1 MIPDDQVR
9 LSQMAPGGGCAA
21 KIGPGTLQGI
31 LEQLPRFSDENLLV
45 GIETN
50 DDGAVY
56 RISDELALI
65 QTLDFFPPVVDN
77 PWMFGQIAAANA
89 LSDIYAMGG
98 EPKIA
103 LNIVAWPNCVNP
115 DILGKILAGGAAKVK
130 EAGAVLAGGHSIQD
144 DVPKYGLS
152 VTGFVDPRRMF
163 TNCGARP
170 GDMLLL
176 TKPLGIGLVNTAV
189 KAEMASE
196 RAEKEVLRVMTE
208 LNRQAAELLKS
219 CANGGGDSG
228 AGSGRD
234 SGAGSGRTSG
244 GIHACTDVTGFG
256 LAGHGAEM
264 GKGSGVTLEISLKK
278 LPILPEAAEYASMGL
293 VPEGSYRNREFLKD
307 QVLVKAGLPWAAD
320 LVFDPQTSGGLLV
333 SADPETAEILERES
347 VKLGMKDPFRII
359 GTVREEEP
367 WSVILTD

>member
-1 MIPDDQVR
+1 
-9 LSQMAPGGGCAA
+9 
-21 KIGPGTLQGI
+21 
-31 LEQLPRFSDENLLV
+31 
-45 GIETN
+45 
-50 DDGAVY
+50 
-56 RISDELALI
+56 
-65 QTLDFFPPVVDN
+65 
-77 PWMFGQIAAANA
+77 
-89 LSDIYAMGG
+89 
-98 EPKIA
+98 
-103 LNIVAWPNCVNP
+103 
-115 DILGKILAGGAAKVK
+115 
-130 EAGAVLAGGHSIQD
+130 
-144 DVPKYGLS
+144 
-152 VTGFVDPRRMF
+152 
-163 TNCGARP
+163 
-170 GDMLLL
+170 MLLL

-219 CANGGGDSG
+219 CANGGGNSGAGSSGDSGAGSSGDSG

>member
-115 DILGKILAGGAAKVK
+115 DILGKILAGGAAK
-130 EAGAVLAGGHSIQD
+130 AIPSRTMCQ
-144 DVPKYGLS
+144 
-152 VTGFVDPRRMF
+152 
-163 TNCGARP
+163 
-170 GDMLLL
+170 
-176 TKPLGIGLVNTAV
+176 NTAFP
-189 KAEMASE
+189 SP
-196 RAEKEVLRVMTE
+196 VLWTRGGCSPT
-208 LNRQAAELLKS
+208 AAPGRGTCS
-219 CANGGGDSG
+219 CSQ
-228 AGSGRD
+228 
-234 SGAGSGRTSG
+234 
-244 GIHACTDVTGFG
+244 
-256 LAGHGAEM
+256 
-264 GKGSGVTLEISLKK
+264 SLW
-278 LPILPEAAEYASMGL
+278 E
-293 VPEGSYRNREFLKD
+293 
-307 QVLVKAGLPWAAD
+307 
-320 LVFDPQTSGGLLV
+320 
-333 SADPETAEILERES
+333 SA
-347 VKLGMKDPFRII
+347 
-359 GTVREEEP
+359 
-367 WSVILTD
+367 W

>member
-45 GIETN
+45 GIETS

-56 RISDELALI
+56 RISEDLALI
-65 QTLDFFPPVVDN
+65 QTLDFFPPMVDD
-77 PWMFGQIAAANA
+77 PRLFGQIAAANA

-98 EPKIA
+98 EPKVA
-103 LNIVAWPNCVNP
+103 LNIVAWSNCVNP
-115 DILGKILAGGAAKVK
+115 AILGKILEGGAEKVK

-152 VTGFVDPRRMF
+152 VTGFVDPRRMY

-170 GDMLLL
+170 GDVLLL
-176 TKPLGIGLVNTAV
+176 TKPLGTGLVNTAV
-189 KAEMASE
+189 KAGMASE
-196 RAEKEVLRVMTE
+196 QAEREVLRVMTE

-219 CANGGGDSG
+219 CEV
-228 AGSGRD
+228 
-234 SGAGSGRTSG
+234 
-244 GIHACTDVTGFG
+244 HACTDVTGFG

-264 GKGSGVTLEISLKK
+264 GGGSGVTLEISLEK
-278 LPILPEAAEYASMGL
+278 LPVQREAAEYASMGL

-307 QVLVKAGLPWAAD
+307 QVQVRTNVPWAED
-320 LVFDPQTSGGLLV
+320 LFFDPQTSGGLLV
-333 SADPETAEILERES
+333 SVSPEAAEML
-347 VKLGMKDPFRII
+347 VKAGAEKGMEDPFRII
-359 GTVREEEP
+359 GRVKEKEGP
-367 WSVILTD
+367 WSVILIG